1 MRLGLGDETG
11 HHVEWAVAF
20 DDLRQSVLDAHGQTI
35 RCRGHIAVGQCVLQR
50 GIDARKFTAQFM
62 GEPTLPGLD
71 DGTRMIGHETAQG
84 IAGAL
89 DVPEIAGTVERMKA
103 RSGKRGRVADV
114 MQPGSGLDQVSGVS
128 EDGGKRPCPGG
139 DASRMR
145 PAAGQWLPQER
156 TGDFFGTL
164 CLLSHAAYARRPASD
179 VHGRGVPS
187 RDVLG
192 RSARW
197 KPTTVGKV
205 LAPRLPFRPGAR
217 VAVTSRPASSS
228 ADGPG
233 ARSGP
238 ARPGQ
243 IRSQDLRN
251 GFQVYCS
258 PDGDWM

>member
-1 MRLGLGDETG
+1 MRCGLGDETG

-20 DDLRQSVLDAHGQTI
+20 GDLRQSVLDAHGQTI

-50 GIDARKFTAQFM
+50 GIDARKFIGQVI

-71 DGTRMIGHETAQG
+71 DGTRMIGHEAAQG

-89 DVPEIAGTVERMKA
+89 DVPEIAGTVERVKA
-103 RSGKRGRVADV
+103 GSGKRGRVADV
-114 MQPGSGLDQVSGVS
+114 MKPGSGLDQVSLVS
-128 EDGGKRPCPGG
+128 EDGSKRPCPGG

-145 PAAGQWLPQER
+145 PAPRQWLLQER
-156 TGDFFGTL
+156 AGDLFGAL
-164 CLLSHAAYARRPASD
+164 CLSFHAAYARRPASD

-192 RSARW
+192 RSAHW
-197 KPTTVGKV
+197 KPTAVGKA
-205 LAPRLPFRPGAR
+205 LAPRLPSRPGAR
-217 VAVTSRPASSS
+217 LAVTFCPASSS
-228 ADGPG
+228 AAGPG
-233 ARSGP
+233 ARPGP